1 MAITQYSPIPD
12 QQVIRKYEPQDFR
25 YLIAGGE
32 QKQRGYDEGQAF
44 DQQQEGTFA
53 KHQVRNADIA
63 RRDQLH
69 DEYLGKAQALVQ
81 DQYQGDYGAA
91 MPALRKLANGYAGN
105 EFWNRATSALDRE
118 KEDYKTRAELRKK
131 SQNILDFAPGLS
143 QKAIYN
149 QDGSYNDIE
158 YNTQGQSDW
167 VKARKEAIGKIEASG
182 HSSGLSGSGVA
193 GLMRHIDS
201 EGVGASDVQRV
212 ALNNFR
218 GYLNGSDGQ
227 QEYQYLR
234 ARGYGDKDAQ
244 KEVLANLV
252 GSGSNQIHSKSK
264 AGYIGDPG
272 YDKEAGKVKDTSTLS
287 IGQTSA
293 AVDVERLTGLDA
305 GAFVRKDR
313 GQAGELL
320 YSGQQGKEA
329 EEFYKRHPQGKQIYG
344 SMDQT
349 QRNKAADLI
358 QAMYPKY
365 AEKLRAGT
373 ISEQG
378 MDVIA
383 PAIAKRIKALGNLKV
398 GAAVNMI
405 APDRDYGSYGKGE
418 EGLTKA
424 LLGTDKLDNI
434 PSGKLI
440 GTTIYTPDGKT
451 LSGKDFIE
459 QVWKPAQK
467 AAKDGKMD
475 GTARITGEFGAANPY
490 SLLTN
495 NEAFG
500 DAKQLTIGGEQYVIS
515 GLDEKE
521 NHTVSQRAQD
531 GTQRDASYVRDLSG
545 IRRAKAA
552 PITKAMRNT
561 GVAIPVT
568 LGNAK
573 FRLKWNEDGSF
584 TFPDHLVP
592 DPQNPGK
599 KIPLVTDDP
608 EHTLDFYLKNGPPK

>member
-1 MAITQYSPIPD
+1 MGLSRYSVLPN
-12 QQVIRKYEPQDFR
+12 QQIVNTHVAQD
-25 YLIAGGE
+25 LTLVNKVLAT
-32 QKQRGYDEGQAF
+32 KQGAYDEAAAF
-44 DQQQEGTFA
+44 DQSQEGAFA

-69 DEYLGKAQALVQ
+69 NEYQQKAKELV
-81 DQYQGDYGAA
+81 DGQYNGDYSQA
-91 MPALRKLANGYAGN
+91 MPALKKLANGYAGN
-105 EFWNRATSALDRE
+105 EFWNRSTSVLDRE
-118 KEDYKTRAELRKK
+118 KEDYKTRSELRKK
-131 SQNILDFAPGLS
+131 SQNILDFAPGMT

-167 VKARKEAIGKIEASG
+167 VKARKDALGKIEASG
-182 HSSGLSGSGVA
+182 GSSGLSGSGVA

-212 ALNNFR
+212 ALSNFR
-218 GYLNGSDGQ
+218 GYLNGSEGQ

-234 ARGYGDKDAQ
+234 AKGYADKDAQ

-264 AGYIGDPG
+264 AGYIGEPG
-272 YDKEAGKVKDTSTLS
+272 YDKEDGKVKDVSTLS

-293 AVDVERLTGLDA
+293 AVDVERLSGLTADM
-305 GAFVRKDR
+305 FVRKNR
-313 GQAGELL
+313 A
-320 YSGQQGKEA
+320 A
-329 EEFYKRHPQGKQIYG
+329 PQGTQYTPGMIVGGSTGPGASMVSSRSNERSYG
-344 SMDQT
+344 NMDAT
-349 QRNKAADLI
+349 QRNRAADLI
-358 QAMYPKY
+358 QTMYPEYSK
-365 AEKLRAGT
+365 KLRAGT
-373 ISEQG
+373 ISDAG

-383 PAIAKRIKALGNLKV
+383 PAIAKRVKALGNLKV
-398 GAAVNMI
+398 GATVNMI
-405 APDRDYGSYGKGE
+405 SSDRDYGSYGKGE

-424 LLGTDKLDNI
+424 LLGTDKLQDI

-440 GTTIYTPDGKT
+440 GTTIYTPDGRT

-459 QVWKPAQK
+459 QVWIPAQK

-500 DAKQLTIGGEQYVIS
+500 DAKQLTIGGEQYVIA

-521 NHTVSQRAQD
+521 NHSVSQRGAD
-531 GTQRDASYVRDLSG
+531 GVTRQGGYIKDLSG
-545 IRRAKAA
+545 IRRSKAA

-573 FRLKWNEDGSF
+573 FRLKWNEDGTF
-584 TFPDHLVP
+584 TFPDQVDP
-592 DPQNPGK
+592 DTGTMGYTTDNPEG
-599 KIPLVTDDP
+599 V
-608 EHTLDFYLKNGPPK
+608 LDKYLSKMK